1 MSLMRR
7 YNKAFIVAVAFSIG
21 LEVSSYVVVQN
32 ELAYIN
38 DTIKSVSE
46 QYRNLSRLTKSL
58 LRGERGQPLQKDA
71 WIQAWKDFDDGVS
84 ELRSH
89 RYQLLLTEGIKE
101 RRNTIFLFW
110 DSSQK
115 GFISAVEKIDQVFP
129 DHSKIPSSAGIF
141 PLLDKA
147 KHKGDRP
154 SIILLSELV
163 SSLISFNVF
172 AKEIMQVELL
182 LLDKDINERSE
193 RINYYYW
200 LQLSIVLFVF
210 FIGAIVL
217 LFVRDDP
224 LSKRRKR
231 LRKAKITMKTKAK
244 RKRQAPRVLNK
255 EQH

>member
-7 YNKAFIVAVAFSIG
+7 YSKAFIVAVAFSIA
-21 LEVSSYVVVQN
+21 LEVSSYVIVQN

-38 DTIKSVSE
+38 DTINSVSE
-46 QYRNLSRLTKSL
+46 QYRNLSRLNKSL
-58 LRGERGQPLQKDA
+58 LRGERGQPLQKDV
-71 WIQAWKDFDDGVS
+71 WIQAWKDFDTGVS
-84 ELRSH
+84 ELGTQ
-89 RYQLLLTEGIKE
+89 RYQLLLTEDIKK

-129 DHSKIPSSAGIF
+129 DQADIPNSTGIF
-141 PLLDKA
+141 TLLDKA
-147 KHKGDRP
+147 KLTGDRP

-172 AKEIMQVELL
+172 AKEIMQIELL

-210 FIGAIVL
+210 FMSSIVL

-224 LSKRRKR
+224 LANRRKR
-231 LRKAKITMKTKAK
+231 LRKAKQMTKTMAK
-244 RKRQAPRVLNK
+244 RKRKAPRVLNN
-255 EQH
+255 E